1 MRLWVTV
8 YESDDEDMCLGQR
21 DLNTNK
27 GSYGRL
33 LLVAGSYGMAGAA
46 VLSARAASRAGAGLV
61 TLASCKEVVDVLQQN
76 VPEATC
82 VPLPGKNGSI
92 SGEAAGE
99 LERLLEGKTAVA
111 MGPGLGS
118 GDSVAAVIGALITNY
133 DITKVIDADA
143 INALA
148 GHMEFLDHM
157 KGEAILTPHPK
168 EFSRLSGLELQEI
181 LQNPLKAAVDFAVE
195 YEVTLVLKGSTTIIA
210 DQFGNATLVCVGT
223 PGMAKGGSGDVLT
236 GIIAGFAAQG
246 KDPYEA
252 ALAGVYIA
260 GMAGER
266 AAELEGEY
274 SMTPM
279 DAVNSIGYAIDQI
292 TVDYITA
299 DTVKKREKSVKPSDL
314 QEALPKEEKL
324 EKRKEQE
331 EEPAEEMPIEEPELP
346 EPEVEEPPEEE
357 FSEEVVTG
365 ETKVVREP
373 VREKIPDFLEKYAD
387 DPQEPVFEERPTRVQ
402 QRKAKERK
410 PLFPRRAKEIVEEH
424 SVEEPEATP
433 EALRREVM
441 KELPKT
447 DGDKPTRRR
456 IG

>member
-1 MRLWVTV
+1 MRSMLWLVIWSFGSH
-8 YESDDEDMCLGQR
+8 EGRGNSD
-21 DLNTNK
+21 
-27 GSYGRL
+27 
-33 LLVAGSYGMAGAA
+33 
-46 VLSARAASRAGAGLV
+46 AASQGVFQAVRTGTAGV
-61 TLASCKEVVDVLQQN
+61 
-76 VPEATC
+76 
-82 VPLPGKNGSI
+82 
-92 SGEAAGE
+92 
-99 LERLLEGKTAVA
+99 
-111 MGPGLGS
+111 
-118 GDSVAAVIGALITNY
+118 
-133 DITKVIDADA
+133 
-143 INALA
+143 
-148 GHMEFLDHM
+148 
-157 KGEAILTPHPK
+157 
-168 EFSRLSGLELQEI
+168 
-181 LQNPLKAAVDFAVE
+181 LQNPLKAAVDSRWE

-314 QEALPKEEKL
+314 QEALPKEEKP

-346 EPEVEEPPEEE
+346 EPEEE

-365 ETKVVREP
+365 K
-373 VREKIPDFLEKYAD
+373 
-387 DPQEPVFEERPTRVQ
+387 
-402 QRKAKERK
+402 QRLSGACKGKKFR
-410 PLFPRRAKEIVEEH
+410 FP
-424 SVEEPEATP
+424 
-433 EALRREVM
+433 
-441 KELPKT
+441 
-447 DGDKPTRRR
+447 
-456 IG
+456 